1 MPKFLKIILVIAAVL
16 VVVFVAAGITLKMI
30 FTPEKLRTL
39 IMPRIEEAV
48 GRKVTVKDFSLKVW
62 TGLGVELKGIELAN
76 AKGFA
81 EKPMVKVESVVLKVN
96 LLGLLKRQ
104 LVISSLVVD
113 KPEILIEKDIKGVFN
128 FDDLIKPAPK
138 GQEAKAAAPPSSSP
152 VSLAMQS
159 FRIKDGRFEF
169 EDRQGKVKA
178 VASGINEEL
187 SFSADLKLE
196 NIRTKGTI
204 KVADI
209 SAEVPGFK
217 VSKIYVNISHD
228 IAVNLPKKTV
238 IINDITVAP
247 QGIALSL
254 GGTVTNFDSLPVLD
268 LALKTTTIEI
278 RQIINALPL
287 EIKAQAKDVT
297 ATGQIELGLKITGQ
311 IDPKDP
317 KSLPKV
323 DGLVA
328 LKNIGIK
335 YAMLP
340 KSVSDVNGQIAFS
353 EKDLNIK
360 NISAKLGTAGFS
372 LSCLVQNFEDPYV
385 KAAFKGNFDLGEVKD
400 YVPLEAG
407 MSMSGKINADFK
419 AEGKVKDVNSFKMDG
434 RIDLIKLNFATAALL
449 KPVSDM
455 NGTVQL
461 TKNLIN
467 IPDISCQI
475 GKSSMSFTAQVRNF
489 LSLVPEQP
497 APKKGQAPAMV
508 LPKQGKAVIT
518 FALNSPLLDLDE
530 ILPPLPKPGDKP
542 QISNPKSQTP
552 PPQMLPLPDMLMDGK
567 VRIAKIKF
575 LKMEFDNLAGTLT
588 MADRKLN
595 LDGQVNV
602 YSGRVLGSVW
612 ADLNDLTKI
621 EYRLGANAEKLEA
634 NDFLTALTPLDN
646 RMYAKMD
653 VKGDFSGL
661 APDSALIMKTLK
673 GQGRAATGE
682 GKITNWP
689 MLADVL
695 SYCKLSETKEVSF
708 RSLSMGFRI
717 ADQKIYLDDLQMFTK
732 FGDVNVSGSST
743 FLGFLDYRVSITLTK
758 EESDKVKGK
767 GGNVAGLFTNKDGR
781 VVLDLLVKGQSPKP
795 GIGIDTQMA
804 QARLK
809 GKAQEEIDKAKQQA
823 AEAAQ
828 KQAEELKKK
837 AAEGAKNLFK
847 KWK

>member
-1 MPKFLKIILVIAAVL
+1 MPKFLKIILIITAVL
-16 VVVFVAAGITLKMI
+16 VVVLVAAGITLKMI

-39 IMPRIEEAV
+39 IMPKIEEAV

-62 TGLGVELKGIELAN
+62 TGLGVELEGIELAN

-81 EKPMVKVESVVLKVN
+81 EKPMVKVESIVLKVN

-113 KPEILIEKDIKGVFN
+113 KPEIMIEKDIKGVFN
-128 FDDLIKPAPK
+128 FDDLVKPVPAGQKTAP
-138 GQEAKAAAPPSSSP
+138 PPSSSP

-159 FRIKDGRFEF
+159 FRIKDGRFEL
-169 EDRQGKVKA
+169 DDKQGKVKA

-187 SFSADLKLE
+187 SLSADLKLE

-204 KVADI
+204 KVTDI
-209 SAEVPGFK
+209 TAEVPGLK
-217 VSKIYVNISHD
+217 VSKIYVNVSHD
-228 IAVNLPKKTV
+228 ITINLPQKLIT
-238 IINDITVAP
+238 INDITVAP

-254 GGTVTNFDSLPVLD
+254 GGTVAGFDSLPVLD
-268 LALKTTTIEI
+268 LALKTTAIEI
-278 RQIINALPL
+278 KQIINALPP

-323 DGLVA
+323 DGSVV

-372 LSCLVQNFEDPYV
+372 MSCLVQNFEDPYV

-407 MSMSGKINADFK
+407 ISMSGKINADFK

-467 IPDISCQI
+467 IPDISCKI
-475 GKSSMSFTAQVRNF
+475 GKSSMSFTGQVKNF

-530 ILPPLPKPGDKP
+530 ILPPMPKPGDKP

-552 PPQMLPLPDMLMDGK
+552 PVMLPLPDMLMDGK

-575 LKMEFDNLAGTLT
+575 LKMDFDNLTGTLT
-588 MADRKLN
+588 MANRKLN

-602 YSGRVLGSVW
+602 YSGKVLGSVW

-634 NDFLTALTPLDN
+634 NDFLTALTPMDN

-653 VKGDFSGL
+653 VKGDFTGL

-673 GQGRAATGE
+673 GQGRASTGE

-689 MLADVL
+689 MLGDIL
-695 SYCKLSETKEVSF
+695 SYCKLSETREVSF
-708 RSLSMGFRI
+708 RSINMGFRI
-717 ADQKIYLDDLQMFTK
+717 ADEKIYLDDLQMASK
-732 FGDVNVSGSST
+732 FGDVNIAGYST
-743 FLGFLDYRVSITLTK
+743 FLGYVDYRVSITLTK

-767 GGNVAGLFTNKDGR
+767 GGNVAGLFTNKEGR
-781 VVLDLLVKGQSPKP
+781 VVLDLLIKGQSPKP
-795 GIGIDTQMA
+795 GIGVDTQMA

-809 GKAQEEIDKAKQQA
+809 GKAQEEMDKAKQQA

-837 AAEGAKNLFK
+837 AAEEAKKLFK
-847 KWK
+847 WK

>member
-1 MPKFLKIILVIAAVL
+1 MPKFLKIILIIAAVF
-16 VVVFVAAGITLKMI
+16 VVLFVAAGITLKMI
-30 FTPEKLRTL
+30 FTPEKLRAL
-39 IMPRIEEAV
+39 IMPKIEEAV
-48 GRKVTVKDFSLKVW
+48 GRPVKVEKFSLKVW
-62 TGLGVELKGIELAN
+62 TGLGVELDGIELAN

-81 EKPMVKVESVVLKVN
+81 EKPMVKVESIVLKVN

-104 LVISSLVVD
+104 LIIASFVID
-113 KPEILIEKDIKGVFN
+113 KPEIFIEKNIKGAFN
-128 FDDLIKPAPK
+128 FDDLVKPAPE
-138 GQEAKAAAPPSSSP
+138 GQEAKPAAPPSSSP

-169 EDRQGKVKA
+169 DDRQGKIKA

-187 SFSADLKLE
+187 GFSADTRLE
-196 NIRTKGTI
+196 NIKIKG
-204 KVADI
+204 KVNVADI
-209 SAEVPGFK
+209 TAEVPGLK
-217 VSKIYVNISHD
+217 VSKIYVNVTHD
-228 IAVNLPKKTV
+228 IGVNLPKKLVT
-238 IINDITVAP
+238 INDITVAP

-254 GGTVTNFDSLPVLD
+254 GGTVANFDSLPVLD
-268 LALKTTTIEI
+268 LSLKTAAIEI
-278 RQIINALPL
+278 KQIMAALPP
-287 EIKAQAKDVT
+287 EIKAQAKDVQ
-297 ATGQIELGLKITGQ
+297 ASGKIELGLKITGQ

-323 DGLVA
+323 DGSVGLR
-328 LKNIGIK
+328 NIGIK

-340 KSVSDVNGQIAFS
+340 KSISDVNGDIAFS

-360 NISAKLGTAGFS
+360 SISAKLGTAGFNM
-372 LSCLVQNFEDPYV
+372 SCLVQNFENPYV

-400 YVPLEAG
+400 YVPLEEG
-407 MSMSGKINADFK
+407 MSMTGKIDADFK
-419 AEGKVKDVNSFKMDG
+419 AEGKVQDVNSFKMDG
-434 RIDLIKLNFATAALL
+434 RIDLKNLNFATKALL

-455 NGTVQL
+455 NGKVLL

-467 IPDISCQI
+467 VPDISCKI
-475 GKSSMSFTAQVRNF
+475 GKSSMSFNAQVKNF

-497 APKKGQAPAMV
+497 APKGGKAPVA

-530 ILPPLPKPGDKP
+530 ILPPPPKPGDKS
-542 QISNPKSQTP
+542 QTSDPKSQTP
-552 PPQMLPLPDMLMDGK
+552 PPAMLPLPDMLMNGK

-575 LKMEFDNLAGTLT
+575 LKMDFDNLEGNLA

-595 LDGQVNV
+595 LDGKVNV
-602 YSGRVLGSVW
+602 YSGKVTGNVW
-612 ADLNDLTKI
+612 ANLNDLTKI

-653 VKGDFSGL
+653 VKGDFTGL
-661 APDSALIMKTLK
+661 APDTILIKKSLK
-673 GQGRAATGE
+673 GQGKATTGE

-695 SYCKLSETKEVSF
+695 SYCKLSETKEIGF

-717 ADQKIYLDDLQMFTK
+717 NDEKIYLDDLQMFTR
-732 FGDVNVSGSST
+732 FGDVSLSGYSS
-743 FLGFLDYRVSITLTK
+743 FAGYVDYKVSITLTK
-758 EESDKVKGK
+758 EESDKVKAK
-767 GGNVAGLFTNKDGR
+767 GGSAAQLFTNKDGR

-795 GIGIDTQMA
+795 SIGVDTEMA

-809 GKAQEEIDKAKQQA
+809 GKAQEEMDKAKKQA
-823 AEAAQ
+823 EEAAK

-837 AAEGAKNLFK
+837 AEDALKGFFK
-847 KWK
+847 R

>member
-1 MPKFLKIILVIAAVL
+1 MPKFLKIILIITAVF

-30 FTPEKLRTL
+30 FTPEKLRAL

-48 GRKVTVKDFSLKVW
+48 GRKVTVNKFSLKVW
-62 TGLGVELKGIELAN
+62 TGLGVELEGIELAN

-81 EKPMVKVESVVLKVN
+81 EKPMVKVESIVLKVN

-113 KPEILIEKDIKGVFN
+113 KPEIMIEKDIKGVFN
-128 FDDLIKPAPK
+128 FDDLIKPVPAGQKTAP
-138 GQEAKAAAPPSSSP
+138 PPSSSP

-159 FRIKDGRFEF
+159 FRIKDGRFEL
-169 EDRQGKVKA
+169 DDKQGKVKA

-187 SFSADLKLE
+187 SLSADLKLE

-209 SAEVPGFK
+209 SAEVPGLK
-217 VSKIYVNISHD
+217 VSKIYVNVSHD
-228 IAVNLPKKTV
+228 ISVNLPKKLVT
-238 IINDITVAP
+238 INDITVAP
-247 QGIALSL
+247 QGLALSL
-254 GGTVTNFDSLPVLD
+254 GGTVANFDSLPVLD
-268 LALKTTTIEI
+268 LALKTTAIEI
-278 RQIINALPL
+278 KQIINALPP

-323 DGLVA
+323 DGSVV

-360 NISAKLGTAGFS
+360 NISAKLGTAGFA
-372 LSCLVQNFEDPYV
+372 LSCLVQDFENPYV

-407 MSMSGKINADFK
+407 VSMSGRIDADFK
-419 AEGKVKDVNSFKMDG
+419 AEGKVKDANSFKMDG
-434 RIDLIKLNFATAALL
+434 RIDLKNLNFATAALL

-467 IPDISCQI
+467 VPDISCKI
-475 GKSSMSFTAQVRNF
+475 GKSSMSFTAQVKNF

-497 APKKGQAPAMV
+497 APKGGKAPVA

-530 ILPPLPKPGDKP
+530 ILPPPPKPGQAAGQKAEAKP
-542 QISNPKSQTP
+542 VPA
-552 PPQMLPLPDMLMDGK
+552 MLPLPDMLMDGK
-567 VRIAKIKF
+567 VRITKIKF
-575 LKMEFDNLAGTLT
+575 LKMDFDNLTGTLT
-588 MADRKLN
+588 MANRKLN

-602 YSGRVLGSVW
+602 YSGKVLGSVW

-653 VKGDFSGL
+653 VKGDFTGL

-673 GQGRAATGE
+673 GQGKATTGE

-689 MLADVL
+689 MLADIL
-695 SYCKLSETKEVSF
+695 SYCKLSETREVGF

-717 ADQKIYLDDLQMFTK
+717 SDEKIYLDDLQMASK

-758 EESDKVKGK
+758 EESDKVKAK
-767 GGNVAGLFTNKDGR
+767 GGNAASLFTNKEGR

-795 GIGIDTQMA
+795 SIGVDTQMT

-828 KQAEELKKK
+828 KQAEELRKK
-837 AAEGAKNLFK
+837 AAEEAKKLFK
-847 KWK
+847 WK

>member
-1 MPKFLKIILVIAAVL
+1 MPKFLKVILIVTAVL

-30 FTPEKLRTL
+30 FTPEKLRAL
-39 IMPRIEEAV
+39 IMPKIEEAV
-48 GRKVTVKDFSLKVW
+48 GRKVTVKSFSLKVW
-62 TGLGVELKGIELAN
+62 TGLGVELEGIELAN

-81 EKPMVKVESVVLKVN
+81 EKPMVKVESIVLKVN

-104 LVISSLVVD
+104 MVISSLVVD
-113 KPEILIEKDIKGVFN
+113 KPEIMIEKDIKGVFN
-128 FDDLIKPAPK
+128 FDDLVKPVPAGQKTAP
-138 GQEAKAAAPPSSSP
+138 PPSSSP

-159 FRIKDGRFEF
+159 FRIKDGRFEL
-169 EDRQGKVKA
+169 DDKQGKVKA

-187 SFSADLKLE
+187 SLSADLKLE

-204 KVADI
+204 KVTDI
-209 SAEVPGFK
+209 TAEVPGLK
-217 VSKIYVNISHD
+217 VSKIYVNVSHD
-228 IAVNLPKKTV
+228 ISVNLPGKIIT
-238 IINDITVAP
+238 INDITVAP

-254 GGTVTNFDSLPVLD
+254 GGTVANFDSLPVLD
-268 LALKTTTIEI
+268 LALKTTAIEI
-278 RQIINALPL
+278 KQIINALPP

-323 DGLVA
+323 DGSVV

-372 LSCLVQNFEDPYV
+372 LSCLVQDFENPYV

-434 RIDLIKLNFATAALL
+434 RIDLKNLNFATAALL

-467 IPDISCQI
+467 VPDISCKI
-475 GKSSMSFTAQVRNF
+475 GKSSMSFTGQVKNF

-508 LPKQGKAVIT
+508 LPKQGKAVVT

-530 ILPPLPKPGDKP
+530 ILPPMPKPGQAAGQKAEAKP
-542 QISNPKSQTP
+542 VPV
-552 PPQMLPLPDMLMDGK
+552 MLPLPDMLMDGK
-567 VRIAKIKF
+567 VRITKIRF
-575 LKMEFDNLAGTLT
+575 LKMDFDNLTGTLT
-588 MADRKLN
+588 MANRKLN

-602 YSGRVLGSVW
+602 YSGKVLGSVW

-634 NDFLTALTPLDN
+634 NDFLTALTPMDN

-653 VKGDFSGL
+653 VKGDFAGL

-673 GQGRAATGE
+673 GQGRASTGE

-689 MLADVL
+689 MLGDIL
-695 SYCKLSETKEVSF
+695 SYCKLSDTREVSF
-708 RSLSMGFRI
+708 RSISLGFRV
-717 ADQKIYLDDLQMFTK
+717 ADEKIYLDDLQMASK
-732 FGDVNVSGSST
+732 FGDVNIAGYSS
-743 FLGFLDYRVSITLTK
+743 FLGYVDYRVSITLTK
-758 EESDKVKGK
+758 EESDKVKAK
-767 GGNVAGLFTNKDGR
+767 GGNAATLFTNKEGR
-781 VVLDLLVKGQSPKP
+781 VVLDLLIKGQSPKP
-795 GIGIDTQMA
+795 GIGVDTQMA

-809 GKAQEEIDKAKQQA
+809 GKAQEEMDKAKQQA
-823 AEAAQ
+823 VEAAQ

-837 AAEGAKNLFK
+837 AAEEAKKLFK
-847 KWK
+847 WK

>member
-1 MPKFLKIILVIAAVL
+1 
-16 VVVFVAAGITLKMI
+16 MI
-30 FTPEKLRTL
+30 FTPEKLRVL
-39 IMPRIEEAV
+39 VMPRIEQAV
-48 GRKVTVKDFSLKVW
+48 GRKVTVERFSLKVW
-62 TGLGVELKGIELAN
+62 TGLGVELEGIELAN
-76 AKGFA
+76 ARNFA
-81 EKPMVKVESVVLKVN
+81 EKPMVKVQSVVLRVN

-104 LVISSLVVD
+104 LVVSSLVID
-113 KPEILIEKDIKGVFN
+113 QPEILIEKDIKGAFN

-138 GQEAKAAAPPSSSP
+138 GQPQKAAAPPSSSP
-152 VSLAMQS
+152 VSLAIQS
-159 FRIKDGRFEF
+159 FRIKNGRFELD
-169 EDRQGKVKA
+169 DRQGKVRA
-178 VASGINEEL
+178 VVGSINQEL
-187 SFSADLKLE
+187 SFSADARLE
-196 NIRTKGTI
+196 NIRTKGMI
-204 KVADI
+204 KADDI

-217 VSKIYVNISHD
+217 VSKIYVNVSHD
-228 IAVNLPKKTV
+228 ITVNLPEKTV
-238 IINDITVAP
+238 TINDVTVSP

-254 GGTVTNFDSLPVLD
+254 GGTITDFDSLPVLD
-268 LALKTTTIEI
+268 LKLKTASIDI
-278 RQIINALPL
+278 KQIINALPPEL
-287 EIKAQAKDVT
+287 KAQAKDVQ
-297 ATGQIELGLKITGQ
+297 ASGKIELGLKMTGQ

-323 DGLVA
+323 DGFVGLRD
-328 LKNIGIK
+328 IGIK

-340 KSVSDVNGQIAFS
+340 KSVSEVNGDIAFS
-353 EKDLNIK
+353 EKELNISS
-360 NISAKLGTAGFS
+360 ISARLGTAGFG
-372 LSCLVQNFEDPYV
+372 LSCLVRDFEDPYV

-400 YVPLEAG
+400 YVPLEEG
-407 MSMSGKINADFK
+407 MSMSGRIDADLR

-434 RIDLIKLNFATAALL
+434 RIDLVKLNFATAALL

-455 NGTVQL
+455 NGKVLL

-467 IPDISCQI
+467 VPDISCKI
-475 GKSSMSFTAQVRNF
+475 GRSSLSFTAQVKNF

-497 APKKGQAPAMV
+497 APKGGKAPVA

-530 ILPPLPKPGDKP
+530 ILPPMPKPG
-542 QISNPKSQTP
+542 QTTGQKADAKAP
-552 PPQMLPLPDMLMDGK
+552 PVMLPLPDMLMDGK

-575 LKMEFDNLAGTLT
+575 LKMDFDNLAGNLT
-588 MADRKLN
+588 MSNRKLN

-602 YSGRVLGSVW
+602 YSGKVLGTVW

-646 RMYAKMD
+646 RMYAKLD

-673 GQGRAATGE
+673 GQGKAATGE

-689 MLADVL
+689 MLADIL

-708 RSLSMGFRI
+708 RSLSLGFRI
-717 ADQKIYLDDLQMFTK
+717 ADEKIYLDDLQMASK
-732 FGDVNVSGSST
+732 FGDVSVSGSSS
-743 FLGFLDYRVSITLTK
+743 FPGYLDYRVSITLTK

-767 GGNVAGLFTNKDGR
+767 GGNAAGLFTNKDGR

-795 GIGIDTQMA
+795 GIGLDTQMA

-809 GKAQEEIDKAKQQA
+809 GKAQEEIDKAKKQA
-823 AEAAQ
+823 QEATQ
-828 KQAEELKKK
+828 KQADELKKK
-837 AAEGAKNLFK
+837 AAEEAKKLFH
-847 KWK
+847 W

>member
-1 MPKFLKIILVIAAVL
+1 MPKFLKIILIIAAVF
-16 VVVFVAAGITLKMI
+16 VVVFAAAGITLKMI

-39 IMPRIEEAV
+39 IMPKIEQAV
-48 GRKVTVKDFSLKVW
+48 DRKVMVNKFSLKVW
-62 TGLGVELKGIELAN
+62 TGLGVELDGIELAN

-81 EKPMVKVESVVLKVN
+81 DQPMVKVESIVLKIN

-104 LVISSLVVD
+104 LVISSLVID

-128 FDDLIKPAPK
+128 FSDLVKPAPQ
-138 GQEAKAAAPPSSSP
+138 GQEQKTAAPPSSSP

-178 VASGINEEL
+178 LAFGINEEL

-209 SAEVPGFK
+209 SAEAPGLK
-217 VSKIYVNISHD
+217 VSKIYVNINHD
-228 IAVNLPKKTV
+228 IAINLPKKIVT
-238 IINDITVAP
+238 INDITVAP
-247 QGIALSL
+247 QGIAFSL
-254 GGTVTNFDSLPVLD
+254 GGTVTNFDSLPILD
-268 LALKTTTIEI
+268 LALKTSAIEI
-278 RQIINALPL
+278 KQIINALPP
-287 EIKAQAKDVT
+287 EIKAQAKDVQ
-297 ATGQIELGLKITGQ
+297 ATGQIELGLKVTGQ

-317 KSLPKV
+317 RSLPKV
-323 DGLVA
+323 DGSMA

-372 LSCLVQNFEDPYV
+372 MSCLVQNFENPYV

-400 YVPLEAG
+400 YVPLEEG
-407 MSMSGKINADFK
+407 LTLSGKINADFK
-419 AEGKVKDVNSFKMDG
+419 AEGKIKDVNSFKMDG
-434 RIDLIKLNFATAALL
+434 KIELRNLNFATAALL

-467 IPDISCQI
+467 IPDISCKI
-475 GKSSMSFTAQVRNF
+475 GRSSMSFNAQVKNF

-497 APKKGQAPAMV
+497 APKGGKAPVV

-530 ILPPLPKPGDKP
+530 MLPPPPKASDAAKSLSDK
-542 QISNPKSQTP
+542 KAP
-552 PPQMLPLPDMLMDGK
+552 PVMLPLPDMLMDGK

-575 LKMEFDNLAGTLT
+575 LKIDFDNLAGNLTL
-588 MADRKLN
+588 ADRKLN

-602 YSGRVLGSVW
+602 YSGKVRGTVW

-634 NDFLTALTPLDN
+634 DDFLTALTPLDN
-646 RMYAKMD
+646 RMHAKLD

-661 APDSALIMKTLK
+661 APDTILIKKTLK
-673 GQGRAATGE
+673 GQGKASTGE

-689 MLADVL
+689 MLADIL
-695 SYCKLSETKEVSF
+695 SYCNLSETREVSF
-708 RSLSMGFRI
+708 RSLTMGFRI
-717 ADQKIYLDDLQMFTK
+717 ADEKIYLDDLQMASK
-732 FGDVNVSGSST
+732 FGDVSLSGSSS
-743 FLGFLDYRVSITLTK
+743 FLGYLDYRVSITLTK
-758 EESDKVKGK
+758 EESDKVKLK

-781 VVLDLLVKGQSPKP
+781 VALDLLVKGQSPKP
-795 GIGIDTQMA
+795 GIGLDTQMA

-809 GKAQEEIDKAKQQA
+809 GKAQEEIDKAKKQA
-823 AEAAQ
+823 EEAAQ

-837 AAEGAKNLFK
+837 AAEEAKKLFK
-847 KWK
+847 WK

>member
-1 MPKFLKIILVIAAVL
+1 MPKFLKVILIITAVL
-16 VVVFVAAGITLKMI
+16 AVVFVAAGITLKMI
-30 FTPEKLRTL
+30 FTPEKLRAL
-39 IMPRIEEAV
+39 IMPKIEQAV

-62 TGLGVELKGIELAN
+62 TGLGVELEGIELAN

-81 EKPMVKVESVVLKVN
+81 EKPMVKVESIVLKVN

-128 FDDLIKPAPK
+128 FDDLIKPVPAGQKTAP
-138 GQEAKAAAPPSSSP
+138 PPSSSP

-169 EDRQGKVKA
+169 EDKQGKVKA

-187 SFSADLKLE
+187 SLSADLKLE

-204 KVADI
+204 KVTDI
-209 SAEVPGFK
+209 TAEVPGLK
-217 VSKIYVNISHD
+217 VSKIYVNVSHD
-228 IAVNLPKKTV
+228 ISINLPKKLIT
-238 IINDITVAP
+238 INDITVAP
-247 QGIALSL
+247 QGIELSL
-254 GGTVTNFDSLPVLD
+254 GGTVADFDSLPVLD
-268 LALKTTTIEI
+268 LALKTTAIEI
-278 RQIINALPL
+278 KQIINALPP

-323 DGLVA
+323 DGSIV

-360 NISAKLGTAGFS
+360 NISAKLGTAGLA
-372 LSCLVQNFEDPYV
+372 LSCLVQDFENPYV

-407 MSMSGKINADFK
+407 MSMSGKIDADFK
-419 AEGKVKDVNSFKMDG
+419 AEGKVRDVNSFKMDG

-467 IPDISCQI
+467 IPDISCKI
-475 GKSSMSFTAQVRNF
+475 GKSSMSFTGQVKNF

-530 ILPPLPKPGDKP
+530 ILPPMPKPGQAAGQKAEVKP
-542 QISNPKSQTP
+542 VPV
-552 PPQMLPLPDMLMDGK
+552 MLPLPDMLMDGK

-575 LKMEFDNLAGTLT
+575 LKMDFDNLTGTLT
-588 MADRKLN
+588 MANRKLN

-602 YSGRVLGSVW
+602 YSGRVLGTVW

-653 VKGDFSGL
+653 IKGDFAGL
-661 APDSALIMKTLK
+661 APDSALIMKSLK
-673 GQGRAATGE
+673 GQGRAVTGE

-689 MLADVL
+689 MLGDIL
-695 SYCKLSETKEVSF
+695 SYCKLSETREVGF

-717 ADQKIYLDDLQMFTK
+717 ADEKIYLDDLQMASR
-732 FGDVNVSGSST
+732 FGDVSVSGSST

-758 EESDKVKGK
+758 EESDKVKAK
-767 GGNVAGLFTNKDGR
+767 GGNVAGLFTNKEGR
-781 VVLDLLVKGQSPKP
+781 VVLDLLIKGQSPKP
-795 GIGIDTQMA
+795 GIGVDTQMA

-809 GKAQEEIDKAKQQA
+809 GKAQEEMDKAKQQA

-837 AAEGAKNLFK
+837 AAEEAKKLFK
-847 KWK
+847 WK

>member
-1 MPKFLKIILVIAAVL
+1 MPKFLKIILIITAVL

-30 FTPEKLRTL
+30 FTPEKLRAL
-39 IMPRIEEAV
+39 IMPKIEEAV
-48 GRKVTVKDFSLKVW
+48 GRKVTVKSFSLKVW
-62 TGLGVELKGIELAN
+62 TGLGVELEGIELAN

-81 EKPMVKVESVVLKVN
+81 EKPMVKVESIVLKVN

-113 KPEILIEKDIKGVFN
+113 KPEIMIEKDIKGVFN
-128 FDDLIKPAPK
+128 FDDLIKPVPA
-138 GQEAKAAAPPSSSP
+138 GQKTAAPPSSSP

-159 FRIKDGRFEF
+159 FRIKDGRFELG
-169 EDRQGKVKA
+169 DKQGQVKA

-187 SFSADLKLE
+187 SLSADLKLE

-204 KVADI
+204 KVTDI
-209 SAEVPGFK
+209 TAEVPGLK
-217 VSKIYVNISHD
+217 VSKIYVNVSHD
-228 IAVNLPKKTV
+228 ITVNLPKKIIT
-238 IINDITVAP
+238 INDITVAP

-254 GGTVTNFDSLPVLD
+254 GGTVAGFDSLPVLD
-268 LALKTTTIEI
+268 LALKTTAIEI
-278 RQIINALPL
+278 KQIINALPP

-323 DGLVA
+323 DGSIV

-372 LSCLVQNFEDPYV
+372 MSCLVQNFEDPYV
-385 KAAFKGNFDLGEVKD
+385 KADFKGNFDLGEVKD
-400 YVPLEAG
+400 YVPLEEG
-407 MSMSGKINADFK
+407 MSMSGKIDADFK
-419 AEGKVKDVNSFKMDG
+419 AEGKVRDVNSFKMDG

-467 IPDISCQI
+467 IPDISCKI
-475 GKSSMSFTAQVRNF
+475 GKSSMSFTGQVKNF

-530 ILPPLPKPGDKP
+530 ILPPMPKPGDKP

-552 PPQMLPLPDMLMDGK
+552 PPVMLPLPDMLMDGK

-575 LKMEFDNLAGTLT
+575 LKMDFDNLTGTLT
-588 MADRKLN
+588 MANRKLN

-602 YSGRVLGSVW
+602 YSGRVLGTVW

-653 VKGDFSGL
+653 IKGDFTGL

-673 GQGRAATGE
+673 GQGRASTGE

-689 MLADVL
+689 MLGDIL
-695 SYCKLSETKEVSF
+695 SYCKLSETREVSF
-708 RSLSMGFRI
+708 RSINMGFRI
-717 ADQKIYLDDLQMFTK
+717 ADEKIFLDDLQMVSK
-732 FGDVNVSGSST
+732 FGDVNIAGYST
-743 FLGFLDYRVSITLTK
+743 FLGYVDYRVSITLTK
-758 EESDKVKGK
+758 EESDKVKAK
-767 GGNVAGLFTNKDGR
+767 GGNVAGLFTNKEGR
-781 VVLDLLVKGQSPKP
+781 VVLDLLIKGQSPKP
-795 GIGIDTQMA
+795 GIGVDTQMA

-809 GKAQEEIDKAKQQA
+809 GKAQEEMDKAKQQA

-837 AAEGAKNLFK
+837 AAEEAKKLFK
-847 KWK
+847 WK